1 VLLEKFNILYDPVS
15 HRLRCNGHII
25 NLAAQALLF
34 SKDEE
39 SLSIEQNANLSY
51 LPTEHEM
58 NSWRKKGPLGKLH
71 NLVVY
76 IQRSP
81 QRMAS
86 FSILSQGKRLARDNQ
101 TRWNSWYYMIHQALL
116 LRPAIDV
123 FCAQTGQD
131 LTADVLTNEDWVT
144 LQHINQYLK
153 FFHQA
158 TIATEGHYDTIE
170 KVLSTMEFLLEKLE
184 AAKVEFA
191 GDSYMSPSINA
202 SWSKLDK
209 YYSLTERSPAYIAAM
224 VLTPSQKWTWIE
236 DNWETE
242 WITTAKTQLQQ
253 FWNTQYKPV
262 QLVVVPTVE
271 SLTHEKTEHQ
281 LWLEKKRRQ
290 PPALDEYV
298 KYCQAQITP
307 EVNSKAWWMEPAQR
321 VTYPNLGKMALDM
334 LSIPAMSA
342 SPERLFSGASITI
355 TERRNRLGNESIE
368 ALECL
373 KSWYKAEGSA
383 WADD

>member
-1 VLLEKFNILYDPVS
+1 
-15 HRLRCNGHII
+15 
-25 NLAAQALLF
+25 
-34 SKDEE
+34 
-39 SLSIEQNANLSY
+39 
-51 LPTEHEM
+51 M
-58 NSWRKKGPLGKLH
+58 NNWRKKGPLGKLH
-71 NLVVY
+71 NIVVY

-86 FSILSQGKRLARDNQ
+86 FLVLSQGKRLARDNK
-101 TRWNSWYYMIHQALL
+101 TRWNSWYHMIHQALL
-116 LRPAIDV
+116 LRPAVDV
-123 FCAQTGQD
+123 YCAQTGQD
-131 LTADVLTNEDWVT
+131 LTADLLTNEDWLT
-144 LQHINQYLK
+144 LQHIHQHLK
-153 FFHQA
+153 YFYQA
-158 TIATEGHYDTIE
+158 TLFTEGHSATIE

-191 GDSYMSPSINA
+191 EDSYMSPSINA

-236 DNWETE
+236 DNWEKE
-242 WITTAKTQLQQ
+242 WISIAKAQLQE
-253 FWNTQYKPV
+253 FWNTQYKPI
-262 QLVVVPTVE
+262 QRVVLPTVE
-271 SLTHEKTEHQ
+271 DIAHKTEHQ
-281 LWLEKKRRQ
+281 IWLEQKRRQ

-307 EVNSKAWWMEPAQR
+307 EVDSKAWWMEPAQR
-321 VTYPNLGKMALDM
+321 ITYPNLGKMALDM

-342 SPERLFSGASITI
+342 SPERLFSGAGMTI